1 MATDDAESEVL
12 EGEMNDKMKVL
23 EEAMRSS
30 LGVLDDPSR
39 DGLAET
45 PKRWAKM
52 MLELTEP
59 HRFSMT
65 TFPNDKEY
73 DEMVVEVGIPF
84 HSLCEHHLAPFFGTA
99 AVTYVPG
106 HRIVGISKLC
116 RTVEHFARRL
126 QVQERMT
133 QQVAEMLQ
141 ETLRPKGVAVLIRAR
156 HMCQEM
162 RGVRKSGVET
172 VTSCLRGCF
181 LEKPESRQE
190 FMNIARRI
198 D

>member
-1 MATDDAESEVL
+1 MK
-12 EGEMNDKMKVL
+12 DKQQTL
-23 EEAMRSS
+23 EEAMNWALSA
-30 LGVLDDPSR
+30 LDDPGR
-39 DGLAET
+39 DGLRET

-59 HRFSMT
+59 HKFSMT
-65 TFPNDKEY
+65 TFPNEFGY
-73 DEMVVEVGIPF
+73 DEMVAEVGIPF

-99 AVTYVPG
+99 VVAYVPG
-106 HRIVGISKLC
+106 DRIVGISKLC

-141 ETLRPKGVAVLIRAR
+141 EVLMPKGVAVLIRAR

-162 RGVRKSGVET
+162 RGIKKSGVET

-181 LEKPESRQE
+181 LEKPAAREE
-190 FMNIARRI
+190 FLAIARGSK
-198 D
+198 